1 MTKTILHNL
10 TSPPRAGRSEF
21 YRWCDYIELR
31 CLTHIDRRFSRDAF
45 AEAIEETRDT
55 AVDIDPLVIDTED
68 DGPIHPEGVGA
79 EKDAEE
85 ETAANFFKHFRWRE
99 TAFGFAWPFLLDA
112 HANEIRLKDE
122 LEPIHYLYLNLLL
135 AASLKYSPK
144 ARWRDL
150 TGRFERLSLSIFRKL
165 MPAGA
170 QVHAFGAAEGE
181 RYRGHLYDRL
191 HALCSDIRGHLHLKR
206 QHFAKHDAG
215 DGGLDIVAWHDLG
228 DERDRI
234 PISFAQC
241 GCTADGWPNKMLEA
255 SPDKLGG
262 NLHVPHPWATYYF
275 MPLDLGTEIDGRM
288 DWQFLHDMG
297 RAIVIDRLRL
307 IRLADEAD
315 LVDKE
320 LTGVVPVNEA
330 LALTL
335 T

>member
-1 MTKTILHNL
+1 MTKAILHNL
-10 TSPPRAGRSEF
+10 TSPPRAQPSEL

-45 AEAIEETRDT
+45 AEVIEETRDT
-55 AVDIDPLVIDTED
+55 TVDIDPLAIDTED
-68 DGPIHPEGVGA
+68 DGPIRPEGADA

-85 ETAANFFKHFRWRE
+85 EKAANYFKHFRWRKA
-99 TAFGFAWPFLLDA
+99 AFGPNWPFSIDA
-112 HANEIRLKDE
+112 YANEIRLKDE

-135 AASLKYSPK
+135 AASLRYSPK
-144 ARWRDL
+144 GRWRDL

-181 RYRGHLYDRL
+181 RYRGHLYERL
-191 HALCSDIRGHLHLKR
+191 QALCRDIRGTLILKPA
-206 QHFAKHDAG
+206 HFNKHDAG

-255 SPDKLGG
+255 SPDKLSG
-262 NLHVPHPWATYYF
+262 NLHVPHKWATYYF
-275 MPLDLGTEIDGRM
+275 MPLDLGTEIDGCM
-288 DWQFLHDMG
+288 DWQLKNDMG
-297 RAIVIDRLRL
+297 SAIVIDRLRL
-307 IRLADEAD
+307 IHLADQAELADNELIGVAPVDEAR
-315 LVDKE
+315 
-320 LTGVVPVNEA
+320 
-330 LALTL
+330 ALTL